1 MAAPTET
8 KTLTFLLGNGNW
20 KKSYICFCPVLEIDT
35 KKKKSQQVLNITVV
49 KGLAQVLVLKY

>member
-20 KKSYICFCPVLEIDT
+20 KKSYICFCPVLDIDT
-35 KKKKSQQVLNITVV
+35 KKKKISAGNEHH
-49 KGLAQVLVLKY
+49 GR